1 MYPHVLLQHVR
12 ACVSVFYLS
21 ICLSVD
27 RSIYLSISL
36 SLSVSLSL
44 SLSLSLYKYIYIYT
58 YIYIYICMYK
68 AYARSTCASGYIKVE
83 ISSIIARISW
93 SLLVRVG
100 QAVVQLRTATINC
113 FVYFVREDT
122 FGHRVAGLEFQHL
135 LGMTRV
141 RGLGCPMGARS
152 ILLPYHIPMD
162 VQAEQAS
169 GSRCFSSPVLW

>member
-27 RSIYLSISL
+27 RSIYLSIYL
-36 SLSVSLSL
+36 SLCIS
-44 SLSLSLYKYIYIYT
+44 IYIYT
-58 YIYIYICMYK
+58 YVCIRHMHALRVRPGI
-68 AYARSTCASGYIKVE
+68 IKVE

-113 FVYFVREDT
+113 FVDFVREDT
-122 FGHRVAGLEFQHL
+122 FGHGVVGLEFQHL